1 MTRINLRNIL
11 EACHGDKSLLDRER
25 NTVVVLTHEIG
36 TWEVAVRRVAE
47 P

>member
-1 MTRINLRNIL
+1 MARIDLRNIL

-25 NTVVVLTHEIG
+25 NTVVVRTHEIG
-36 TWEVAVRRVAE
+36 TREVAVRRIAE